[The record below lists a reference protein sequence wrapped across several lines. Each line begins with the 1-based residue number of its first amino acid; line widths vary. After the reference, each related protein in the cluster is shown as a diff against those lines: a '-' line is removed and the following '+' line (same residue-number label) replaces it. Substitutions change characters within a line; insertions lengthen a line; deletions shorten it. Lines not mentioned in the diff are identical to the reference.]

1 VSEKMNLLL
10 LLPRWVRKDLNTPVI
25 ELGLPQTQTKENLV
39 REMEVQVLEIV
50 QTITILFPLFY
61 LLTF

>member
-1 VSEKMNLLL
+1 MNLLL

-25 ELGLPQTQTKENLV
+25 EFVLPQTQTKENLV
-39 REMEVQVLEIV
+39 REMVVQVLEIV
-50 QTITILFPLFY
+50 QTITILLPLFY